1 LLPRISSRRAC
12 RGGVVS
18 FCRENHHFCAGTGPA
33 FLAFAAMC
41 SSVRAGVTAKRWNRS
56 EKNLWS
62 SMRAGCGDVFGGA
75 EAEYFVAAELEIP
88 ATTHIGRV
96 YCVAAAIRITGVIG
110 MVGRGHAGR
119 LLVTA
124 SKLVRPRPQAG
135 VTVC

>member
-1 LLPRISSRRAC
+1 
-12 RGGVVS
+12 
-18 FCRENHHFCAGTGPA
+18 
-33 FLAFAAMC
+33 
-41 SSVRAGVTAKRWNRS
+41 
-56 EKNLWS
+56 
-62 SMRAGCGDVFGGA
+62 MRAGCGDVFGGA

-88 ATTHIGRV
+88 VTTHIGRV

-110 MVGRGHAGR
+110 TVGRGHAGR